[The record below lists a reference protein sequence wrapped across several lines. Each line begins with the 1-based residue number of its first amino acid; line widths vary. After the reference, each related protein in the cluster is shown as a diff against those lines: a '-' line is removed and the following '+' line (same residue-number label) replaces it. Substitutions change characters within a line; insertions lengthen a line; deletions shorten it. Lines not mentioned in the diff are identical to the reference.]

1 MSDAAIVLTQ
11 ARYAL
16 ATALRTRR
24 TIFLSVIFP
33 VILLVLFNSIFT
45 QGGDQTTTLPNGTRM
60 DIQAYFTAGL
70 LAYAATLSTFTTL
83 AVVITTKRERGE
95 LKRFRGT
102 PMPAWTFVAAWVLR
116 ALAQVALMAVVL
128 LGIGALAYG
137 VHIPTGQLAGLVI
150 YLLLGTATM
159 CALGIAVTA
168 FTPTVDAAS
177 TIAPFTVVIL
187 SFFSGVWIPVDNLS
201 GTLEH
206 LGKLFPLFHLA
217 DGLQTTLAQGAS
229 GIGLS
234 GSNVTALLV
243 WAAIAIGV
251 ATRRFLW
258 EPQAARG

>member
-1 MSDAAIVLTQ
+1 
-11 ARYAL
+11 
-16 ATALRTRR
+16 
-24 TIFLSVIFP
+24 
-33 VILLVLFNSIFT
+33 
-45 QGGDQTTTLPNGTRM
+45 
-60 DIQAYFTAGL
+60 
-70 LAYAATLSTFTTL
+70 
-83 AVVITTKRERGE
+83 
-95 LKRFRGT
+95 
-102 PMPAWTFVAAWVLR
+102 MPAWTFVAAWVLR

-128 LGIGALAYG
+128 LGIGAVAYG
-137 VHIPTGQLAGLVI
+137 VEIPTGQLAGLVI
-150 YLLLGTATM
+150 YLLLGTAAM

-187 SFFSGVWIPVDNLS
+187 SFFSGVWIPVENLS
-201 GTLEH
+201 STLER

-234 GSNVTALLV
+234 RNDVTALLV